1 MKSDTEL
8 QIQIRDEITAQMGSR
23 ADDVVLEV
31 LNGTVT
37 LTGKLQSEVEKWTL
51 CDAINGMPG
60 VKRLNDDT
68 MVVPDT
74 SERVPDADTARPWFP
89 AA

>member
-8 QIQIRDEITAQMGSR
+8 QTAIRDEITAQMGSR
-23 ADDVVLEV
+23 ADGVDVQVLQ
-31 LNGTVT
+31 GGVT
-37 LTGKLQSEVEKWTL
+37 LSGHLQSDVEKLTL

-60 VKRLNDDT
+60 VKRLTDDT
-68 MVVPDT
+68 LVVPGT
-74 SERVPDADTARPWFP
+74 TERLPDADTARPWFP